1 MSSLTRP
8 TMDSYLNKAH
18 LESAGDSGVLA
29 SALLFWQMPHFFSI
43 GWIHRRDYR
52 AAGLPLLPAI
62 DETGRRTAAWSMIY
76 SFFLLDVLIV
86 PWSLGWMGAIYGVP
100 SMVSGVWIFWRSWQF
115 QRAEGD
121 RKIEAH
127 RLFRSTIFTLPIV
140 LFVLIAD
147 RL

>member
-1 MSSLTRP
+1 
-8 TMDSYLNKAH
+8 
-18 LESAGDSGVLA
+18 
-29 SALLFWQMPHFFSI
+29 
-43 GWIHRRDYR
+43 
-52 AAGLPLLPAI
+52 
-62 DETGRRTAAWSMIY
+62 
-76 SFFLLDVLIV
+76 
-86 PWSLGWMGAIYGVP
+86 MGAIYGVP